1 MFDAKTASPEQVS
14 QLIAE
19 MKEAKNK
26 AFMLQNQ
33 IDEVFIHS
41 KNSGLS
47 IFHDE
52 EDQELY
58 FLNCFEGTTK
68 GISMIS
74 TFPRTPVGTILRQH
88 GTYMEIYSAYME
100 ISLYQ
105 SVGA

>member
-1 MFDAKTASPEQVS
+1 MFDAKTATPEQVS

-47 IFHDE
+47 IFH
-52 EDQELY
+52 
-58 FLNCFEGTTK
+58 G
-68 GISMIS
+68 
-74 TFPRTPVGTILRQH
+74 V
-88 GTYMEIYSAYME
+88 
-100 ISLYQ
+100 
-105 SVGA
+105 

>member
-33 IDEVFIHS
+33 IDEIFINI
-41 KNSGLS
+41 KNTGLS
-47 IFHDE
+47 ILHDE

-58 FLNCFEGTTK
+58 FLNCFEGKTE

-74 TFPRTPVGTILRQH
+74 TDATAVREFMSCNGVK
-88 GTYMEIYSAYME
+88 E
-100 ISLYQ
+100 YQ
-105 SVGA
+105 KLVKKHTVKID

>member
-26 AFMLQNQ
+26 AFMLQNR

-58 FLNCFEGTTK
+58 FLNCFEGNSK

-74 TFPRTPVGTILRQH
+74 TDATAVREFMACKGVK
-88 GTYMEIYSAYME
+88 E
-100 ISLYQ
+100 YQ
-105 SVGA
+105 KLVKKHTVKVD

>member
-1 MFDAKTASPEQVS
+1 MIDAKNASPEQVI

-33 IDEVFIHS
+33 IDDILIHS
-41 KNSGLS
+41 KNTGLS

-58 FLNCFEGTTK
+58 FLNCFEGKTE
-68 GISMIS
+68 GVSLIS
-74 TFPRTPVGTILRQH
+74 TDATAVREF
-88 GTYMEIYSAYME
+88 MECESVKE
-100 ISLYQ
+100 YQ
-105 SVGA
+105 KLVKKHTVKVD